1 MFHSLG
7 TFIVKHRKRV
17 FITYLITVVV
27 TGVIGA
33 GMFGSLKS
41 QGYDDLGS
49 DSAAVDSILRE
60 DFNATDASMI
70 LIIDTGDAIDDPAS
84 VAAATKITDDVAVQE
99 NVKSVISYWNSGNL
113 SELKSKDGKAG
124 LAMVYFESEI
134 SDEAAAA
141 TASYLQTKYDQ
152 DQNGTRT
159 YVGGIEVLYNSIN
172 TQIENDLKK
181 AELIAVPLNIIMLLI
196 VFGAAV
202 AAGLPM
208 VVALGSIAGSFFVL
222 YIMTQ
227 FTDVSIFALNLI
239 TGLGLGL
246 GIDYALLIVNRFREE
261 LARTNDVN
269 ASIIRTVTTA
279 GKTVFSSGVTV
290 ALVLA
295 SMLLFPQYFL
305 KSFAYAGVSVVLFA
319 VLASVI
325 ALPAVLA
332 MLGHKV
338 DKFKIR
344 RGNLQPK
351 ETGAWSWLAANV
363 MKRPVAITL
372 GTMTVLLALTSPAF
386 NAKFSQVD
394 DRVLP
399 ASNPAAIASDQLRI
413 RFESQVPIEVLLPIA
428 ATAEQVNEYALALAS
443 DVNVTR
449 VLTSDSLIQGDVV
462 TDLLPE
468 QGVAPSTSHHRI
480 TVYSNMESRNKDA
493 QGLITRLR
501 SVSAP
506 VEGVLIG
513 GQAAIFTDSQN
524 GISDNLPAVLGWLAL
539 ATFVVL
545 FLYTGSIILPIKAL
559 ILNLLSLGA
568 TLGLLV
574 WIFQDGNAKW
584 LVGDFTVTGALDTS
598 TLVLVAIVA
607 FGLSMDY
614 ELFLL
619 SRIKEEHD
627 AGADTIKSVTVGL
640 QKSGRIITAAAV
652 LIAIVFACFIT
663 SGVTSIKM
671 LGFGIAFAIMLD
683 ATVVRGLLV
692 PALMRLAGDWNWWA
706 PAPLRRLHKKIGLA
720 H

>member
-1 MFHSLG
+1 
-7 TFIVKHRKRV
+7 
-17 FITYLITVVV
+17 
-27 TGVIGA
+27 
-33 GMFGSLKS
+33 
-41 QGYDDLGS
+41 
-49 DSAAVDSILRE
+49 
-60 DFNATDASMI
+60 
-70 LIIDTGDAIDDPAS
+70 
-84 VAAATKITDDVAVQE
+84 
-99 NVKSVISYWNSGNL
+99 
-113 SELKSKDGKAG
+113 
-124 LAMVYFESEI
+124 
-134 SDEAAAA
+134 
-141 TASYLQTKYDQ
+141 
-152 DQNGTRT
+152 
-159 YVGGIEVLYNSIN
+159 
-172 TQIENDLKK
+172 
-181 AELIAVPLNIIMLLI
+181 
-196 VFGAAV
+196 
-202 AAGLPM
+202 
-208 VVALGSIAGSFFVL
+208 
-222 YIMTQ
+222 
-227 FTDVSIFALNLI
+227 
-239 TGLGLGL
+239 
-246 GIDYALLIVNRFREE
+246 
-261 LARTNDVN
+261 
-269 ASIIRTVTTA
+269 
-279 GKTVFSSGVTV
+279 
-290 ALVLA
+290 
-295 SMLLFPQYFL
+295 MLLFPQYFL

-332 MLGHKV
+332 MLGHNV
-338 DKFKIR
+338 DKIKIR

-372 GTMTVLLALTSPAF
+372 GTMTVLLALASPAF

-399 ASNPAAIASDQLRI
+399 ASNPAALASDQLRI
-413 RFESQVPIEVLLPIA
+413 RFESQVPIEVLLPLA

-468 QGVAPSTSHHRI
+468 QGVAASAVYHRI
-480 TVYSNMESRNKDA
+480 TVYSNLESRNKDA

-513 GQAAIFTDSQN
+513 GQAAVFTDSQN